1 MNDAINIDNVPYV
14 RMAGAKVIDGVVYVP
29 LAVKAKHKEPD
40 KKTKGEVKKEV
51 IQYVKKMRKRGATL
65 KEIADQ
71 LNMDGVPT
79 FSGNGKWYAQTVHR
93 IGG

>member
-14 RMAGAKVIDGVVYVP
+14 RIAGAKVIDGVVYVQ
-29 LAVKAKHKEPD
+29 LEVKAKHKEPD
-40 KKTKGEVKKEV
+40 KKTKGETKKEV
-51 IQYVKKMRKRGATL
+51 VQYVKKMRKRGATW
-65 KEIADQ
+65 KEIAEQ
-71 LNMDGVPT
+71 LNDDGVPT